1 MQIAPNSST
10 VIAPL
15 RTRPG
20 VPVAV
25 LAGADRAT
33 GSAAPM
39 QVFTRGMVGRYDGY
53 SSLATAVNA
62 ATRLSRGSDKAAV
75 AITRG
80 ATGMYEVREA
90 VWQLLGG
97 RYAPPSERAYTRT
110 FHFEDGTF
118 SKYSAVRAGQPLDV
132 VVDGTLA
139 SVTGSPVI
147 LVDGARVIEAG

>member
-1 MQIAPNSST
+1 MQIAPNSNVAAIAST
-10 VIAPL
+10 Q
-15 RTRPG
+15 PG

-25 LAGADRAT
+25 LAGVDRLA

-39 QVFTRGMVGRYDGY
+39 QVFSRAVLGRFDGY

-62 ATRLSRGSDKAAV
+62 AKRLSKGDDKAAV
-75 AITRG
+75 SITRG

-97 RYAPPSERAYTRT
+97 RNIPPSERAYTRS

-118 SKYSAVRAGQPLDV
+118 SRYTAVQAGRPVDV
-132 VVDGTLA
+132 MVTGVLS
-139 SVTGSPVI
+139 SVTGNPVI
-147 LVDGARVIEAG
+147 LVDGARVIEAT